1 MSGIW
6 PVLGSVVGVVSVMM
20 LGSLCR
26 QRGWIPSE
34 VDQAFAN
41 LITKILLPAY
51 FFSRI
56 LAGPSLGSVGFA
68 WLPAAFGFLI
78 TALGFGIGLLFAR
91 SVGKKFGLVSDSQQR
106 AFALCVGICNYGYIP
121 LPLAEKFYPDALVPL
136 ILHNV
141 GVELALWSFGVLVI
155 SGRQTG
161 GWLRVLLSP
170 PFVAVVLACVLHS
183 WLGSD
188 ALPAEAMVWLGAL
201 GDCAIPLGLLLSGAV
216 LSDFMA
222 ERSWLRSAAIPLVA
236 MALRQFVLPLIML
249 GSAFVLSVDEAMQQV
264 VTIQAAMPSA
274 VFSIVLVRLYGRDT
288 VTAIQ
293 VILGTS
299 VAGVLLIPLWL
310 VLGRAIFG
318 F

>member
-51 FFSRI
+51 FFTRI

-170 PFVAVVLACVLHS
+170 PLLQLCLHASCVPGWGPMPCLLKPWCGWGHWVIAPSRWACFS
-183 WLGSD
+183 
-188 ALPAEAMVWLGAL
+188 
-201 GDCAIPLGLLLSGAV
+201 SGAV

-236 MALRQFVLPLIML
+236 VALRQFVLPLIML
-249 GSAFVLSVDEAMQQV
+249 GRRSC
-264 VTIQAAMPSA
+264 
-274 VFSIVLVRLYGRDT
+274 Y
-288 VTAIQ
+288 
-293 VILGTS
+293 
-299 VAGVLLIPLWL
+299 PLMKQCNRW
-310 VLGRAIFG
+310 
-318 F
+318 